1 MYLNYEQFLEQY
13 PDTEIKVEN
22 FEIIEKRAEIDIDGL
37 TFNRITAKGFD
48 SLTGFQKSLVR
59 HAIAKHIMFVQDN
72 SELLDSYLSSYS
84 ISGVSM
90 SFDKSKVV
98 EIGNVITSKAVY
110 GILMQTG
117 LCYRGLI

>member
-1 MYLNYEQFLEQY
+1 MYLTYEQFLEQC
-13 PDTEIKVEN
+13 PDTQIKAEE
-22 FEIIEKRAEIDIDGL
+22 FDSIEKSAEVDIDSL

-48 SLTGFQKSLVR
+48 MLSGFQKSLVR

-90 SFDKSKVV
+90 SFDKSKIV

-117 LCYRGLI
+117 LCYRGLM